1 MAYEG
6 DSMRKKIIVKGP
18 VLSQSG
24 YGEQSRFALR
34 ALRAHEDKFDIF
46 ILPIEWGNTGWIYED
61 TEEKRWFDFIINKTN
76 HALRNKVPFDVSLQ
90 ITIPN
95 EWEKMAP
102 INVGYTAGIESD
114 KIDPVWVEKSAIMD
128 KIIVVS
134 NHAKYGFDNTAWK
147 GSDNNGN
154 SVTLKN
160 QVPVETVNYCS
171 RKYDTQEIDIDL
183 DYDFNFLCVAQWG
196 PRKNMIN
203 TLKWFVEECVDRE
216 VGLVLKSNI
225 RKNNVMDR
233 IETEKRIKAVLQEFP
248 DRKCKV
254 YLLHGDMKK
263 EELSALYEH
272 PKIKSLVTLTHG
284 EGFGLPIFEAA
295 CHGLPII
302 APDWGG
308 QCDFLYVP
316 VKNGKK
322 TKNKALFSKVAYKI
336 APIQEF
342 AHWKGVLHPASN
354 WCYPEHGSFK
364 MRLRDMQKN
373 HAKHLKNAAKLQ
385 KHIIKEFSPDKQYKK
400 FADSILDVAGEVL
413 TSNIIKAY
421 G

>member
-1 MAYEG
+1 
-6 DSMRKKIIVKGP
+6 MRKKIIVKGP

-34 ALRAHEDKFDIF
+34 ALRAHEDEFDIF
-46 ILPIEWGNTGWIYED
+46 ILPTEWGATGWIYED

-76 HALRNKVPFDVSLQ
+76 HALQNKVPFDISLQ

-95 EWEKMAP
+95 EWERIAP
-102 INVGYTAGIESD
+102 INIGYTAGIESD
-114 KIDPVWVEKSAIMD
+114 KIDPVWIEKTAIMD
-128 KIIVVS
+128 KVIVVS
-134 NHAKYGFDNTAWK
+134 NHAKQGFDNTAWK
-147 GSDNNGN
+147 GSDKDGK

-160 QVPVETVNYCS
+160 KVPVETVNYCS
-171 RKYDTQEIDIDL
+171 RKYDTEEINL
-183 DYDFNFLCVAQWG
+183 NLEYDFNFLCVAQWG

-203 TLKWFVEECVDRE
+203 TVKWFVEECIDRE

-233 IETEKRIKAVLQEFP
+233 IETEKRIKSVLNEFP

-263 EELSALYEH
+263 EELAALYEH
-272 PKIKSLVTLTHG
+272 PQIKSLITLTHG

-308 QCDFLYVP
+308 QCDFLYMP
-316 VKNGKK
+316 MKSGKK
-322 TKNKALFSKVAYKI
+322 TKNKAMFSKINYTI

-342 AHWKGVLHPASN
+342 AHWEGVLHPASN
-354 WCYPEHGSFK
+354 WCYPDHGSFK
-364 MRLRDMQKN
+364 IRLRDMQKN
-373 HAKHLKNAAKLQ
+373 HAKHLKNATKLQ
-385 KHIIKEFSPDKQYKK
+385 KHIIKEFAPDKQYKK
-400 FADSILDVAGEVL
+400 FADSILDVAGD
-413 TSNIIKAY
+413 TSASNTVKVF